1 MVVLDINTY
10 KVKKYSPIFTFE
22 KQCVEYSLGFV
33 ELQNDLCIGYSILD
47 KETKYMNI
55 SKDWFKSQFIYL

>member
-1 MVVLDINTY
+1 MVVLDADTY

-22 KQCVEYSLGFV
+22 KQCVEYCLGFV
-33 ELQNDLCIGYSILD
+33 ELQNDLLFGYSILD

>member
-33 ELQNDLCIGYSILD
+33 ELQNDLLFGYSILD

-55 SKDWFKSQFIYL
+55 SKDWFKSQFIYV